1 MALKTPA
8 KIIILTTILTICFRI
23 STQTFSSQSEEL
35 PNLDS
40 AKSKEVYGNIWV
52 AVSTN
57 IGTRFKERNE
67 LPANSYSN
75 VIEVSDILW
84 KEDTIN
90 DEILRVN
97 MLFLQDYLN
106 LMKSDINGII
116 QDDNDRKT
124 ALETFTTQ
132 LELRYKNAAKNLQTI
147 TTQNSNLTTRMQ
159 TLDGQI
165 SQLKK
170 KIDSDFQNVD
180 VASTIEDKNEYL
192 DLKKQWT
199 EARTY
204 LIYNNQFI
212 KQYNY
217 LNNYNKLVLDTL
229 INNKDII
236 IKNSYVVLPDSG
248 TSLLKN
254 LNLILDEKD
263 YKASDKYDPTG
274 TQ

>member
-263 YKASDKYDPTG
+263 YKTSDKYDPTE

>member
-57 IGTRFKERNE
+57 IGTRFKERSE

-204 LIYNNQFI
+204 IIYNNQFI